1 MRKWL
6 IALMVVLSVVLG
18 TVVAGLRFATDRKGP
33 EITFSSKKEA
43 VYKENMTEEELL
55 KGVAA
60 IDNRDGDV
68 SDSLKVE
75 CIFNEETNQV
85 YVSYVA
91 KDSSNN
97 VTKKQFIMET
107 NGQKKSGKDSD
118 EEVVKEEAKENETED
133 GADDSVE
140 EDQDG
145 KDPEEEQTEE
155 ELSKEEEA
163 KKREEQKIE
172 SLAAE
177 APKFHLTTYYIEIP
191 VGTSVDQLSYVAD
204 IQDDTDET
212 NRLYRQIQI
221 EGNVDIHTPGT
232 YELTYYVVDSNG
244 NESNRAVLTV
254 EVQ

>member
-43 VYKENMTEEELL
+43 VYKENMTDEELL

-60 IDNRDGDV
+60 IDNKDGDV

-75 CIFNEETNQV
+75 CIFNEESDQV

-107 NGQKKSGKDSD
+107 KGQKKESEDSD
-118 EEVVKEEAKENETED
+118 KEDVRKESEEEAK
-133 GADDSVE
+133 DDEAAAPVE
-140 EDQDG
+140 ENG
-145 KDPEEEQTEE
+145 ESKDSEEEQPAEE
-155 ELSKEEEA
+155 MSKEEEA
-163 KKREEQKIE
+163 QKREEEKIE
-172 SLAAE
+172 SLAPE
-177 APKFHLTTYYIEIP
+177 APKFYLTTYYIEIP

-212 NRLYRQIQI
+212 NKLYRQIQI
-221 EGNVDIHTPGT
+221 EGNVDIYTPGT

>member
-43 VYKENMTEEELL
+43 VYKENMTDEELL

-60 IDNRDGDV
+60 IDNKDGDV

-75 CIFNEETNQV
+75 CIFNEETDQV

-107 NGQKKSGKDSD
+107 NGQKKSGDDSD
-118 EEVVKEEAKENETED
+118 EEVVKEEAKEEKTE
-133 GADDSVE
+133 DSVE
-140 EDQDG
+140 EDQDS
-145 KDPEEEQTEE
+145 KDSEVEQPEE

-177 APKFHLTTYYIEIP
+177 APKFYLTTYYIEIP

-221 EGNVDIHTPGT
+221 EGNVDIYTPGT